1 MHEVWHWLN
10 LKTGRVSPQ
19 FHVVMDPSYNTVNG
33 RDGNDPPP
41 AYWQAQCG
49 FTKGKRVLPAEE
61 THSAEPE
68 FVSLS
73 DKGQEIEDKDN
84 DQESEAQILQ
94 RRKPT
99 RNQRMIEDR
108 KHQKGVQRQIQRTLQ
123 GRKQQTQEAQ
133 GPPAPRGEAKHTSKS
148 RKIEI
153 DREQMD
159 QQL

>member
-1 MHEVWHWLN
+1 VALVLN

-108 KHQKGVQRQIQRTLQ
+108 KHQKGVQRQIQRALQ
-123 GRKQQTQEAQ
+123 GRKRNRRKKCKPRKLHHQ
-133 GPPAPRGEAKHTSKS
+133 GESTRANRGKLRSTENKWINSS
-148 RKIEI
+148 
-153 DREQMD
+153 
-159 QQL
+159 

>member
-1 MHEVWHWLN
+1 
-10 LKTGRVSPQ
+10 
-19 FHVVMDPSYNTVNG
+19 MDPSYNTVNG

-41 AYWQAQCG
+41 AWRHSVVL
-49 FTKGKRVLPAEE
+49 KGKRVLPAEE

-108 KHQKGVQRQIQRTLQ
+108 KHQKGVTPDPEALQ
-123 GRKQQTQEAQ
+123 GQAQQTQKCK
-133 GPPAPRGEAKHTSKS
+133 PRKLHHPRGERQARANRGKLRSTENKWINSS
-148 RKIEI
+148 
-153 DREQMD
+153 
-159 QQL
+159 

>member
-1 MHEVWHWLN
+1 MATTHH
-10 LKTGRVSPQ
+10 Q
-19 FHVVMDPSYNTVNG
+19 HD
-33 RDGNDPPP
+33 
-41 AYWQAQCG
+41 WQAQCG

-99 RNQRMIEDR
+99 RNQRMIEEEAPER
-108 KHQKGVQRQIQRTLQ
+108 RTTPDPESPT
-123 GRKQQTQEAQ
+123 GTEAQQTQEASPGRSTQ
-133 GPPAPRGEAKHTSKS
+133 EGERRSTRANRGKLRSTENKWINIREPSSKA
-148 RKIEI
+148 R
-153 DREQMD
+153 RRRTFGGRNF
-159 QQL
+159 LL